1 MRLIYITGPT
11 SVGKTTLANKI
22 CNGAAIISLDALSKS
37 VREVFDD
44 FKLYTDEISV
54 RPSINNDK
62 FLSLTEKYIR
72 YFIND
77 YPDRTLIVE
86 GCHFTPEEFLSVFP
100 NAEVTA
106 LGITD
111 SDVAMKQIN
120 KRDWMSKLDEAVKKE
135 YVNKIVEYSLLLK
148 KNQGEYKYTEL
159 CG

>member
-11 SVGKTTLANKI
+11 SVGKSTLANKI
-22 CNGAAIISLDALSKS
+22 CDGATIISLDALSKS
-37 VREVFDD
+37 VREVFDG

-62 FLSLTEKYIR
+62 FISLTEKYIKC
-72 YFIND
+72 FIKD
-77 YPDRTLIVE
+77 YPDNTLIVE
-86 GCHFTPEEFLSVFP
+86 GCHFTPEEFLLVFP
-100 NAEVTA
+100 NAEVTT

-111 SDVAMKQIN
+111 RDVAMKQIN
-120 KRDWMSKLDEAVKKE
+120 KREWMSKLDRSVKEE

-148 KNQGEYKYTEL
+148 KNQGKYKYLEL

>member
-11 SVGKTTLANKI
+11 SVGKSTFANKI
-22 CNGAAIISLDALSKS
+22 CDGATVISLDALSKS
-37 VREVFDD
+37 VREVFDG

-54 RPSINNDK
+54 RPVINNDK
-62 FLSLTEKYIR
+62 FLSLTEKYIK
-72 YFIND
+72 YFVND
-77 YPDRTLIVE
+77 FPDKTLVVE

-111 SDVAMKQIN
+111 SEVAMKQIN
-120 KRDWMSKLDEAVKKE
+120 KREWMSKLDRSVKKE
-135 YVNKIVEYSLLLK
+135 YVNKIVEYSFLLK
-148 KNQGEYKYTEL
+148 KNQGKYKYIEF